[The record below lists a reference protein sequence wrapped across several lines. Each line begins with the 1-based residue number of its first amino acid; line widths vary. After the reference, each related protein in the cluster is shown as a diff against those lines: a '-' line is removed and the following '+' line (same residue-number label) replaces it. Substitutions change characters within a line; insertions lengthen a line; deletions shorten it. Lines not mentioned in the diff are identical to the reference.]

1 MDQTI
6 TRGVGGKRRGLTK
19 GKYGWRMHAGACDNG
34 PAWPR
39 VRRFAGVLM
48 RIRIL
53 AIGMTALL
61 FPSSHGTADEKEKA
75 AQKEL
80 ARMQGIW
87 CRGLALEF
95 GHRNGGQEESRPLD
109 ELVKSHRI
117 QGNKWISYDFKG
129 KITNVEKTIT
139 LDVSSNPK
147 KIQLTTTRKGRD
159 GKPDVTFTEYGI
171 YQLNGDSLKVHYG
184 LEDPKGGTKPG
195 PKQFLQ
201 AGKLVKGVEGF
212 AIGYTRIKK

>member
-1 MDQTI
+1 
-6 TRGVGGKRRGLTK
+6 
-19 GKYGWRMHAGACDNG
+19 
-34 PAWPR
+34 
-39 VRRFAGVLM
+39 M

-53 AIGMTALL
+53 AIGMMVLL

-75 AQKEL
+75 VAKEL

-95 GHRNGGQEESRPLD
+95 SHRHGGQYESRPLD
-109 ELVKSHRI
+109 ELVKSHRV
-117 QGNKWISYDFKG
+117 QGNKWIMYDFQG
-129 KITNVEKTIT
+129 KITAVEKTIT
-139 LDVSSNPK
+139 LDLSSNPK

-171 YQLNGDSLKVHYG
+171 YQLNGDSLKIHHG
-184 LEDPKGGTKPG
+184 LEDPKGGTKPA

-201 AGKLVKGVEGF
+201 ASKLIEGVEGL
-212 AIGYTRIKK
+212 AISYTRIKE